1 VTDIDKP
8 PLPRRTS
15 NQRRITHQGHDAI
28 RLFRVGETV
37 VLIHPSFALVIIAAI
52 AFGVAHYGTAFG
64 VAFNILSVLMI
75 YGCVLL
81 HELAHALYAERAG
94 LLVLDITLLPIG
106 GVANMEATLIPPRAE
121 VEIALAGPLA
131 NLALG
136 ACFITAILVAAA
148 AQPLG
153 LSRFLLDSVRDPSV
167 VGLLMYQA
175 AANLVLGL
183 FNLIPAFPLD
193 GGRAL
198 RAVLARRMSFE
209 RATSRAAI
217 VGRACGTG
225 MMATAAGLL
234 LLSLLPYALALGV
247 VGYVLY
253 REASRE
259 WCSVLSQSALL
270 RWSAGEVA
278 RKVDLTVQPHQPLA
292 LVVNAVLSGQ
302 VVPVV
307 VVAGDRHK
315 LVGLVTSADL
325 RQRNGKL
332 GDLSVA
338 HIMRTKF
345 PSVRTSGPL
354 WIAHEK
360 LRTWKLTAIP
370 VMADEQL
377 EGLVT
382 LAEIQRVLRHDRSDT
397 LAITSPS
404 TPPPL
409 SHEPQPYRKPP
420 TSYN

>member
-1 VTDIDKP
+1 M
-8 PLPRRTS
+8 
-15 NQRRITHQGHDAI
+15 
-28 RLFRVGETV
+28 FRVGETV
-37 VLIHPSFALVIIAAI
+37 VLIHPSFVLVIIAAI

-64 VAFNILSVLMI
+64 IAFNVLSVLMI

-81 HELAHALYAERAG
+81 HELAHALYAARAG

-136 ACFITAILVAAA
+136 ACFIAVILVAATT
-148 AQPLG
+148 QPLG
-153 LSRFLLDSVRDPSV
+153 LSRFLLDRLREPSLI
-167 VGLLMYQA
+167 GLLVYQA

-183 FNLIPAFPLD
+183 FNLLPAFPLD

-209 RATSRAAI
+209 RATSLAAI

-225 MMATAAGLL
+225 MMATAAALL
-234 LLSLLPYALALGV
+234 LLGLIPYALALGI

-259 WCSVLSQSALL
+259 WRSVLSQSALL
-270 RWSAGEVA
+270 RWTAGEVA
-278 RKVDLTVQPHQPLA
+278 RRVDHTVQPNQPLS
-292 LVVNAVLSGQ
+292 LVVNTIFSGQ

-315 LVGLVTSADL
+315 LVGLVTAADL

-338 HIMRTKF
+338 HVMRTKF
-345 PSVRTSGPL
+345 PSVRASDPL

-370 VMADEQL
+370 VMSDEHL
-377 EGLVT
+377 DGLVT
-382 LAEIQRVLRHDRSDT
+382 LAEIQRVLRHGSRDKLT
-397 LAITSPS
+397 FAAPTA
-404 TPPPL
+404 PPPL
-409 SHEPQPYRKPP
+409 SQEPSPYRKPP